1 MKFDEILSQWDKHQR
16 YRKAEDLKKSPGKQ
30 SQGRDPDEMKD
41 WLEMYPPD
49 RKMGER
55 KEVPDRIITHTRKKE
70 LNRMDPQDSLD
81 LHGWTGNEA
90 VRELENFLKRSK
102 RRGLKKVMVV
112 HGKGLHS
119 PGGNS
124 VLRPL
129 VKQYLEK
136 SPLVR
141 DYGRAKSHSGGSGAT
156 WILLR

>member
-1 MKFDEILSQWDKHQR
+1 MKFDDILSQWDKQQR
-16 YRKAEDLKKSPGKQ
+16 YRKEESLKKP
-30 SQGRDPDEMKD
+30 SQGNAKSEKKMED

-49 RKMGER
+49 RTMGDR
-55 KEVPDRIITHTRKKE
+55 KEIPDRIIIHTRKKQ
-70 LNRMDPQDSLD
+70 LTRMEPQDSLD
-81 LHGWTGNEA
+81 LHGWTGKEA
-90 VRELENFLKRSK
+90 IRELENFLKRSK
-102 RRGLKKVMVV
+102 RKGLHKVIVV

-141 DYGRAKSHSGGSGAT
+141 DYGRAKSHSGGGGAT
-156 WILLR
+156 WILIR

>member
-1 MKFDEILSQWDKHQR
+1 MKFDEILSQWDKHQKH
-16 YRKAEDLKKSPGKQ
+16 RKEEDLKKPCSSELKSPEKM
-30 SQGRDPDEMKD
+30 ED

-55 KEVPDRIITHTRKKE
+55 KEIPDRIITHTHKKE
-70 LNRMDPQDSLD
+70 IARMDPQDSLD
-81 LHGWTGNEA
+81 LHGWTGSEA
-90 VRELENFLKRSK
+90 IHELENFLRRSK
-102 RRGLKKVMVV
+102 RKGLHKVMVV

-141 DYGRAKSHSGGSGAT
+141 DYGRSKSHSGGGGAT
-156 WILLR
+156 WILIR

>member
-1 MKFDEILSQWDKHQR
+1 MKFDEILSQWDKQQR
-16 YRKAEDLKKSPGKQ
+16 YRKGDSIKKSSVEDKKT
-30 SQGRDPDEMKD
+30 DKKMDD

-55 KEVPDRIITHTRKKE
+55 KEIPDRIIIHTRKKE
-70 LNRMDPQDSLD
+70 ISRMEPQDSLD
-81 LHGWTGNEA
+81 LHGWSGREA
-90 VRELENFLKRSK
+90 IMELEGFLKRSK
-102 RRGLKKVMVV
+102 RKGLHKVMVV

-124 VLRPL
+124 ILRPL

-141 DYGRAKSHSGGSGAT
+141 DYGRAKSHSGGGGAT
-156 WILLR
+156 WILIR

>member
-1 MKFDEILSQWDKHQR
+1 MKFDEILSQWDKQQR
-16 YRKAEDLKKSPGKQ
+16 YRKEENLKKPSSPAKKVEEKM
-30 SQGRDPDEMKD
+30 DD

-55 KEVPDRIITHTRKKE
+55 KEIPDRIIIHTRKKE
-70 LNRMDPQDSLD
+70 ISRMEPQDSLD
-81 LHGWTGNEA
+81 LHGWTGREA
-90 VRELENFLKRSK
+90 IMELEGFLKRSK
-102 RRGLKKVMVV
+102 RKGFHKVMVV

-141 DYGRAKSHSGGSGAT
+141 DYGRAKSHSGGGGAT
-156 WILLR
+156 WILIR

>member
-1 MKFDEILSQWDKHQR
+1 MKFDEILSQWDKQQR
-16 YRKAEDLKKSPGKQ
+16 YRKEGSIQKSPSLEKKTNEKM
-30 SQGRDPDEMKD
+30 DD

-55 KEVPDRIITHTRKKE
+55 KEVPDRIIIHTRKKE
-70 LNRMDPQDSLD
+70 ISRMEPQDSLD
-81 LHGWTGNEA
+81 LHGWTGREA
-90 VRELENFLKRSK
+90 IRELEGFLKRSK
-102 RRGLKKVMVV
+102 MKGLNKVMVV

-141 DYGRAKSHSGGSGAT
+141 DYGRAKGQSGGGGAT

>member
-1 MKFDEILSQWDKHQR
+1 MKFDDILSQWDKQQR
-16 YRKAEDLKKSPGKQ
+16 YRKAEDLKKAPPSRND
-30 SQGRDPDEMKD
+30 SDDMKD

-49 RKMGER
+49 RKMKDR
-55 KEVPDRIITHTRKKE
+55 KEIPDRIITHTRKKE
-70 LNRMDPQDSLD
+70 LNRMDPQESLD

-102 RRGLKKVMVV
+102 RRGLKKVIVV

>member
-1 MKFDEILSQWDKHQR
+1 MKFDDILSQWDKQQR
-16 YRKAEDLKKSPGKQ
+16 YRKEESLRKPSAPEKKDDQEKM
-30 SQGRDPDEMKD
+30 EE
-41 WLEMYPPD
+41 WLEQYPPD

-55 KEVPDRIITHTRKKE
+55 KEIPDRIIIHTRKKE
-70 LNRMDPQDSLD
+70 INRMDPQDSLD
-81 LHGWTGNEA
+81 LHGWNGKEA
-90 VRELENFLKRSK
+90 LRELEAFLKRSK
-102 RRGLKKVMVV
+102 RRGLHKVIVI

-141 DYGRAKSHSGGSGAT
+141 DYGRAKSHSGGGGAT
-156 WILLR
+156 WILIR

>member
-1 MKFDEILSQWDKHQR
+1 MKFDEILSQWDKQQH
-16 YRKAEDLKKSPGKQ
+16 YRKGENIKKTPAENRRS
-30 SQGRDPDEMKD
+30 DEKMDD

-55 KEVPDRIITHTRKKE
+55 KEIPDRIIIHTRKKE
-70 LNRMDPQDSLD
+70 ISRMDPQDSLD
-81 LHGWTGNEA
+81 LHGWTGREA
-90 VRELENFLKRSK
+90 IMELEGFLKRSK
-102 RRGLKKVMVV
+102 RKGFHKVMVV

-141 DYGRAKSHSGGSGAT
+141 DYGRAKSHSGGGGAT
-156 WILLR
+156 WILIR